1 MSEHFDVAI
10 LGMELPGIIA
20 AALLA
25 KRGRRVVIL
34 DHGDSASSYTRHGV
48 VLPRVPSLAALPS
61 TSPHMQRIH
70 DELSLTAAVQAL
82 THSPDPSFQAI
93 LNKHRCDLRGASQS
107 LQYEVTAEFPELGD
121 EAQAW
126 ANRVVAIDQR
136 ICAMLEA
143 MPDTPPSSWMERWQT
158 REMAATCDELLETVE
173 ASELFAHIPA
183 QHPLRTLLTAPLAF
197 LGNLWAPVPST
208 LHAVR
213 ALAGFIRGCA
223 GVLENTSQLHDL
235 MMQHAVKHGVQLRRN
250 AVIAQVHRKRRILT
264 EVQLID
270 CQAVIR
276 ADFFLNNCF
285 TPFSDLLP
293 ANARQLTSEE
303 HHMRA
308 TRSLLVQ
315 NIIVRKEVIPEAMAR
330 AVFMLD
336 GRQSQRDDAPADP
349 ALFVQRNPIRKVASN
364 RAHAQAIDPDTHE
377 VLTVACPVR
386 VRDVAH
392 AGNSQA
398 IFESQALARLGR
410 LIPYLADHVVDV
422 SHPLDT
428 RGWDDLPAR
437 SDTPH
442 SWWSAHPL
450 FETTAKPILG
460 VFCRPV
466 QTYFQN
472 MAHCG
477 RDVVPAFGLEGEYI
491 TAWAAVSWLHKRAGR
506 NWL

>member
-25 KRGRRVVIL
+25 KRGRRVVLL

-48 VLPRVPSLAALPS
+48 VLPRAPSLAALPS
-61 TSPHMQRIH
+61 ASPHMQRIH
-70 DELSLTAAVQAL
+70 DELNVTEAVQAL

-93 LNKHRCDLRGASQS
+93 LNKHRCDFRSASQA
-107 LQYEVTAEFPELGD
+107 LQHEVKVEFPELGD

-136 ICAMLEA
+136 ISATLEA
-143 MPDTPPSSWMERWQT
+143 MPDTPPSSWLERWQT
-158 REMAATCDELLETVE
+158 RDLAATYNELLETVD
-173 ASELFAHIPA
+173 ASDLFAQIPA
-183 QHPLRTLLTAPLAF
+183 EHPLRTLLKAPLAF
-197 LGNLWAPVPST
+197 LGNLWDPTPST

-223 GVLENTSQLHDL
+223 GVIEDTAQLREL
-235 MMQHAVKHGVQLRRN
+235 MLHHALKLGVQIRRN
-250 AVIAQVHRKRRILT
+250 AVIAQVHRKRRVLT
-264 EVQLID
+264 EIQLTD
-270 CQAVIR
+270 CHAVIR
-276 ADFFLNNCF
+276 ADYFLNNCF
-285 TPFSDLLP
+285 APFSDLLP
-293 ANARQLTSEE
+293 ADARRLTREE

-330 AVFMLD
+330 SVFMLD
-336 GRQSQRDDAPADP
+336 GRQTKRDDAPADP
-349 ALFVQRNPIRKVASN
+349 ALFVQRHRIRTVASS
-364 RAHAQAIDPDTHE
+364 RAHARTIDPDSHE
-377 VLTVACPVR
+377 ILTVACPVR
-386 VRDVAH
+386 VGDVAH
-392 AGNSQA
+392 AASSRA
-398 IFESQALARLGR
+398 IFENQVLARLSR
-410 LIPYLADHVVDV
+410 LIPYLTDHVVDI

-428 RGWDDLPAR
+428 HSWDDLPAT

-442 SWWSAHPL
+442 DWWSAHPL
-450 FETTAKPILG
+450 FETTAKPMLG

-472 MAHCG
+472 LAHCG

-491 TAWAAVSWLHKRAGR
+491 TAWAAVSWLQKRAGR

>member
-10 LGMELPGIIA
+10 VGMELPGIIA

-25 KRGRRVVIL
+25 KRGRRVLIL
-34 DHGDSASSYTRHGV
+34 DHGDCASSYTRHGV

-61 TSPHMQRIH
+61 SAPHMQRIH
-70 DELSLTAAVQAL
+70 DELNLAQAVQAL
-82 THSPDPSFQAI
+82 THSPDPSFQTI
-93 LNKHRCDLRGASQS
+93 LNKHRCDLRSASQS
-107 LQYEVTAEFPELGD
+107 LQHEVRAEFPELGD

-143 MPDTPPSSWMERWQT
+143 MPDIPPSSWMERWQT
-158 REMAATCDELLETVE
+158 REMAATCDELLESVDT
-173 ASELFAHIPA
+173 SELFAHIPA
-183 QHPLRTLLTAPLAF
+183 EHPLRALLTAPLAF
-197 LGNLWAPVPST
+197 LGNLWAPAPST

-213 ALAGFIRGCA
+213 ALAGFIRGCD
-223 GVLENTSQLHDL
+223 GVLEDAAQLRDL
-235 MMQHAVKHGVQLRRN
+235 MLREAIGHGVQVRRN
-250 AVIAQVHRKRRILT
+250 AVIAQVHRKRRVLT
-264 EVQLID
+264 EIQITD
-270 CQAVIR
+270 CHAVIR
-276 ADFFLNNCF
+276 ADYFLNNCF
-285 TPFSDLLP
+285 TPFADLLP
-293 ANARQLTSEE
+293 ADARQLTHEE
-303 HHMRA
+303 NHMRA

-315 NIIVRKEVIPEAMAR
+315 NIIVRKEVIPQGMAR
-330 AVFMLD
+330 SVFMLD
-336 GRQSQRDDAPADP
+336 GRRSKRDDAPADP
-349 ALFVQRNPIRKVASN
+349 ALFVQRHPIRKVASN
-364 RAHAQAIDPDTHE
+364 RAHSQSIDPDIHE
-377 VLTVACPVR
+377 LITVACPVR
-386 VRDVAH
+386 VGDVAH

-398 IFESQALARLGR
+398 IFATQVLARLSR

-428 RGWDDLPAR
+428 RSWDDLPSK

-477 RDVVPAFGLEGEYI
+477 RDVAPAFGLEGDYI
-491 TAWAAVSWLHKRAGR
+491 TAWAAVAWLQKRAGR
-506 NWL
+506 DWL